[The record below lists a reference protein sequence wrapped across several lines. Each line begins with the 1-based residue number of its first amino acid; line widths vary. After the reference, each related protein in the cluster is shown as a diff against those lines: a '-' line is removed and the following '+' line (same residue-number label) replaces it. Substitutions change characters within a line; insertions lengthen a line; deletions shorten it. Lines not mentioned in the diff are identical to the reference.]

1 MKVIDRSALLP
12 FSASQLFDLVNDI
25 EAYPQYMDGCVDARV
40 LSREGNTI
48 EAELKLA
55 KGGISQRFSTRNS
68 LQENESITLEL
79 VEGPFASFCGQWRF
93 KALGDEACKVSLRL
107 EFATNNALVGAAAA
121 KLFDRVTGELVDAV
135 SRRAKLLY
143 G

>member
-79 VEGPFASFCGQWRF
+79 VEGPFDSFCGQWRF